1 MVTGRM
7 FHHGCV
13 TRGGHQIHRRWEK
26 TPLQSTSLAHQ
37 ILIKSV
43 LRANWLSRLQKVNR
57 PQNTNLV
64 CCTHISTIIITRS
77 YSLCMH
83 NFFSIQ
89 KLVCFICEEYIQEL
103 QVMHNA
109 TKMRIIST
117 NNTCCIHAC
126 MLSINKPITRIEPWR
141 TVMLVTSFLWTAP
154 DNMRHPNFKNERHL
168 KAVKF

>member
-43 LRANWLSRLQKVNR
+43 LRANWLSRLQKVNM

-117 NNTCCIHAC
+117 SNTCCIHAC
-126 MLSINKPITRIEPWR
+126 MQVLDQQAHHKNWTMTNRYVSNFLLMNGTRQHA
-141 TVMLVTSFLWTAP
+141 TSKLQ
-154 DNMRHPNFKNERHL
+154 ER
-168 KAVKF
+168 ASP